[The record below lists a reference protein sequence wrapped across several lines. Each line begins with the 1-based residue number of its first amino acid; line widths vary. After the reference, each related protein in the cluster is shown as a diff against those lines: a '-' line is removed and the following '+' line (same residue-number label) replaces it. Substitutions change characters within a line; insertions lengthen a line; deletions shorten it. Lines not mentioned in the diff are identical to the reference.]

1 MAQNVLYSRSIS
13 DRRVQC
19 TCWKRWKRGMET
31 GHVIEGCFG
40 LSVDCILLSGITYG
54 KVDFVGIFDFR
65 R

>member
-1 MAQNVLYSRSIS
+1 
-13 DRRVQC
+13 
-19 TCWKRWKRGMET
+19 MET